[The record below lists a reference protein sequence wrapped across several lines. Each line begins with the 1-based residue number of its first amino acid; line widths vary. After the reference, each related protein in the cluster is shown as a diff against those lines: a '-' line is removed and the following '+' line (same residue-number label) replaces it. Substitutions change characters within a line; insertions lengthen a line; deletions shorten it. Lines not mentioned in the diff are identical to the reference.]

1 MISIRDSRFFRFYI
15 FLCLFPLT
23 SAAQFNLGKLS
34 YDDGL
39 SHSTVLS
46 LCRSSEGYLWIGT
59 RDGLNRYDGVS
70 IRQYRSDAA
79 DSTTLSTNNYIY
91 AIRENPMDKTLWVG
105 TQNGLNIYSPASD
118 RFKRIVTEYPAN
130 SRSQHF
136 AILSILFDGP
146 MALIGTNN
154 GIVTIKQSSDPSLA
168 DTYLRNHEIH
178 AIFKNGKDYLLG
190 SNKGLFVFR
199 YPAEIIPIEIRTAK
213 NPQIKSIKRVGKDKI
228 WVASDNQGLIE
239 LDNNY
244 AVQRHFRQR
253 DGLSSDFVRTIE
265 ADGEGNVWVGTM
277 NGIDILWKG
286 HTKFQQ
292 LQFGPAAPFGLSDNS
307 IKMIYRDNQ
316 QIMWIGTNFGGVN
329 YYHPAVFN
337 FTVDAADG
345 LPHHLSGNLISALS
359 NDSDG
364 NIWVGTER
372 EGLNVRKKGD
382 ENFVR
387 IPLRSH
393 TVKSI
398 FADNQ
403 FVYVGTF
410 DAGLAVINR
419 KDVQDIIYLDTSS
432 RNGWRLRQN
441 YISSV
446 AKDEDGNIWI
456 GTGSNG
462 VDIIRKGFS
471 SIAHLDERT
480 KLAISNNY
488 IKYIHVGNH
497 NQIWIATARGLNCLH
512 MAGGEINA
520 VDTLFRDD
528 YINTVFEDSQHQV
541 WVGTQEKGLIKYD
554 PATGKREKIKLFP
567 DFQAYHVLG
576 ITQGNTNEI
585 FVVTNRG
592 LVIYNDKNGHIAYK
606 NMEDGIPTNQFLPN
620 ATLKLGDH
628 ILIGSYKGLIDLQMA
643 NRNIDSTTP
652 QILVTRIQ
660 ISGMTTD
667 EARHLLGTANPNT
680 ISKLKLGYDQ
690 NAFTIHF
697 ASSNLIDPKKNRF
710 AYRIAGLDTEWHI
723 TETPFVN
730 YTNLPPGNY
739 KLELKAINSNGIT
752 SDPAKILRI
761 TILPPFYLS
770 VWAFIF
776 YFVVA
781 FAVVYFIYR
790 YNLEKRQLKNKLFY
804 EEKLYRN
811 QQALLQSKVDFF
823 TKISHEIRTPLT
835 LIYAPIDK
843 ILRNGNLEK
852 QIEGQLQIVRKNIQH
867 LLNLMNEILT
877 FSKLQSQKLRLQ
889 VHVLASQP
897 YFDDIFGRFTSL
909 AEEYDVDYILDNR
922 FYGNF
927 YADPQ
932 QLEKVILNL
941 LSNAFKFRT
950 KHVARIALRIWAEEN
965 NLIIHVMDNGR
976 GIKEED
982 KEKIFDNFYQGTND
996 NAGSTGYGIGLSLA
1010 REIVELHKG
1019 EIMINEHVALQEGYK
1034 TVFTVILNNAVAEQ
1048 ELADDVHSEVQQES
1062 IAMKRADHE
1071 GLLQSRRKAYHLLI
1085 VEDNEELRAF
1095 LVNHLAEYY
1104 QITPAE
1110 NGAVALQL
1118 LQESSPDI
1126 IITDIAMPGM
1136 DGFEMVRQLKLDQE
1150 TAHIPVIMLTAKGEE
1165 ADMIKGY
1172 QQGTMHYV
1180 VKPFNLQILE
1190 LQIAN
1195 LIAASEQ
1202 IKERNRLYFLSG
1214 KVEAGCQS
1222 ADEEYMMVLRRLID
1236 EKMMDSQ
1243 FSVGTLA
1250 EHMNQSQSAL
1260 LKKVKRLTGL
1270 NVAELIKEIRLNRA
1284 AELLRIK
1291 ESIAEVAYTVGFS
1304 DRKYFSREFKKKFG
1318 INPSEF
1324 REKQ

>member
-1 MISIRDSRFFRFYI
+1 MISIQDSRFFRVWI

-23 SAAQFNLGKLS
+23 GAAQFNLGKLS

-46 LCRSSEGYLWIGT
+46 LYRSSDGYLWVGT

-91 AIRENPMDKTLWVG
+91 AIRENPMDKTLWIG
-105 TQNGLNIYSPASD
+105 TQNGLNIYSPATD
-118 RFKRIVTEYPAN
+118 RFKRIVVN
-130 SRSQHF
+130 SRTDGRGQHF
-136 AILSILFDGP
+136 AILSIFFDGSA
-146 MALIGTNN
+146 ALLGTNN
-154 GIVTIKQSSDPSLA
+154 GLVTVKQSAEPSFS
-168 DTYLRNHEIH
+168 DTYLHNHEIH
-178 AIFKNGKDYLLG
+178 AIFKNGKDYVLG
-190 SNKGLFVFR
+190 SDRGLFVFR
-199 YPAEIIPIEIRTAK
+199 SPSEVIPIEIPTVK
-213 NPQIKSIKRVGKDKI
+213 NPQIKNIKRVGKDKI
-228 WVASDNQGLIE
+228 WIASDNQGLIE

-244 AVQRHFRQR
+244 TIQRHFRQR

-265 ADGEGNVWVGTM
+265 MDSEGNVWVGTM
-277 NGIDILWKG
+277 NGIDVLWRG
-286 HTKFQQ
+286 QTKFQQ
-292 LQFGPAAPFGLSDNS
+292 VQFGPTNPFGLSDNS
-307 IKMIYRDNQ
+307 IKTIYRDNQ

-329 YYHPAVFN
+329 YYHPAVLN

-345 LPHHLSGNLISALS
+345 LPAHLSGNLVSAIS
-359 NDSDG
+359 NDMDG

-372 EGLNVRKKGD
+372 EGLHVRKKG
-382 ENFVR
+382 EKGYLR

-398 FADNQ
+398 LADNE

-419 KDVQDIIYLDTSS
+419 KDFQDITYLDTSG
-432 RNGWRLRQN
+432 RNGPRLRQN
-441 YISSV
+441 YISS
-446 AKDEDGNIWI
+446 AEKDKDGNIWV

-462 VDIIRKGFS
+462 VDIIRKDFS
-471 SIAHLDERT
+471 SIVHLDEKT
-480 KLAISNNY
+480 KPGISNNY
-488 IKYIHVGNH
+488 IKHIHVGHN
-497 NQIWIATARGLNCLH
+497 NQIWIATARGFNCLQ
-512 MAGGEINA
+512 MSGGEISA
-520 VDTLFRDD
+520 VDTLFSDD
-528 YINTVFEDSQHQV
+528 YINTVFEDSHRQV
-541 WVGTQEKGLIKYD
+541 WVGMQEKGLIKYD
-554 PATGKREKIKLFP
+554 PAKGKREKINLFP

-585 FVVTNRG
+585 FVVTNKG

-620 ATLKLGDH
+620 AALKIGDH
-628 ILIGSYKGLIDLQMA
+628 ILVGSYKGLIDLQMA
-643 NRNIDSTTP
+643 NRNIDGTIP
-652 QILVTRIQ
+652 QLLVTRIQ
-660 ISGMTTD
+660 ISGTTTD
-667 EARHLLGTANPNT
+667 EARHILGTANPNN
-680 ISKLKLGYDQ
+680 ISNVKLGYDQ
-690 NAFTIHF
+690 NTFTIHF

-710 AYRIAGLDTEWHI
+710 AYRIAGLDAEWHI
-723 TETPFVN
+723 TETPFVT
-730 YTNLPPGNY
+730 YTNLPPGSY
-739 KLELKAINSNGIT
+739 KLELKTINSNGIT
-752 SDPAKILRI
+752 SDPARTLKI

-781 FAVVYFIYR
+781 FTVVYFIYR
-790 YNLEKRQLKNKLFY
+790 YNLEKRQLKNKLYY
-804 EEKLYRN
+804 EEKLYKN

-835 LIYAPIDK
+835 LIYAPVDK
-843 ILRNGNLEK
+843 ILREGNIEK
-852 QIEGQLQIVRKNIQH
+852 QIENQLQIVRKNIQH

-889 VHVLASQP
+889 IHVLASQP

-909 AEEYDVDYILDNR
+909 AEEYNVDYILDNR

-941 LSNAFKFRT
+941 LSNAFKFRP
-950 KHVARIALRIWAEEN
+950 KHAARIELRILAEEN
-965 NLIIHVMDNGR
+965 NVMIHVMDNGK
-976 GIKEED
+976 GINEED
-982 KEKIFDNFYQGTND
+982 KERIFDNFYQGTTD
-996 NAGSTGYGIGLSLA
+996 EGAGYGIGLSLA
-1010 REIVELHKG
+1010 REITEMHKG
-1019 EIMINEHVALQEGYK
+1019 EIMVNDHVALQEGYK
-1034 TVFTVILNNAVAEQ
+1034 TVFTVILNNAVAER
-1048 ELADDVHSEVQQES
+1048 ELVGDVHNEQRQES
-1062 IAMKRADHE
+1062 AAIKTADRE
-1071 GLLQSRRKAYHLLI
+1071 SLLQSNGKTYHLLI

-1095 LVNHLAEYY
+1095 LVNHLANYY
-1104 QITPAE
+1104 RVTPAE
-1110 NGAVALQL
+1110 NGEIALKL
-1118 LQESSPDI
+1118 LQEDSPDI
-1126 IITDIAMPGM
+1126 IITDIAMPEM
-1136 DGFEMVRQLKLDQE
+1136 DGFEMVGRLKLDQE

-1172 QQGTMHYV
+1172 QQGTIHYV

-1202 IKERNRLYFLSG
+1202 IKERNRLYILSG
-1214 KVEAGCQS
+1214 KVEGGDQS
-1222 ADEEYMMVLRRLID
+1222 ADEEYMIMLRRLIE
-1236 EKMMDSQ
+1236 EKMMDNQ

-1250 EHMNQSQSAL
+1250 EYMNQSQSAL

-1284 AELLRIK
+1284 AELLRVK

-1324 REKQ
+1324 QEKQ